1 MNIKKLNDK
10 DKKNVLI
17 KLIYEEGF
25 QRNEILKT
33 SDYNEMN
40 ELLNDIEK
48 FNLPTRFDRLGI
60 DLHTLQKQ
68 IYIEQHPEDKEI
80 INDIINNIDNRGKM
94 LITSKEF
101 ITKHHQSLFHFNMLL
116 NKKVLNKYSSEELSY
131 LRELNR
137 ILQQMGN
144 VSGLI
149 KISNLLIKRHLLLT
163 DFCDY
168 YNLNFEIMRKL
179 MKAYHIQQSLNHSNK
194 EKINKKIIELSEEIK
209 QHPMFKIKI
218 DELNNGKIFI
228 KDFAKYFILNEKI
241 AEEIICYLYNDN
253 KLQELKDLKAS
264 ILSFNSQ
271 ATKMNSYI
279 NKQKKKQPKK
289 VKKNK
294 IKNPN
299 HHLTN
304 PEIIE
309 KRFKTNLEKYGFTNS
324 KRGLM
329 IEKKWN
335 IIENDSQL
343 KKLFEDEI
351 DLLRKDRNI
360 YLWNILQNDGI
371 LLYEKFYNKFGYI
384 DSYPDGVIDKITLR
398 GFNKKSALKLNALDL
413 LEINYKRSK
422 YSRYELKLTDN
433 LQNLIQKYNV
443 IFNDRK
449 ALYKDSKTYYEI
461 DLYFPNQ
468 KIGIEINPNYTH
480 NSNKFKL
487 KGVSKNE
494 NYHYKKYLFAKEK
507 DIKLIQLFENDL
519 SEPNFTNITLP
530 RINALFNEKI
540 IKIAGRKVEINN
552 ITNNNHEIKNIR
564 QFLDQYHSSGK
575 ANANYKYEI
584 KYQNELIGVV
594 LFSNT
599 KIKNQIE
606 IKRLCVKPD
615 IKIHGLIS
623 KIIKRFFKDYP
634 EYQTMLTYSDNNFGD
649 GLSYQ
654 KAGFKFIKETK
665 QSVKFISESNV
676 NDNYSRHIMLNL
688 NSDQAII
695 NKDRISKGLKPYYEE
710 KFNVQEYIETE
721 LSHRLDN
728 QKGYDVIY
736 TAGSKRW
743 ELNKD
748 DLSYL

>member
-1 MNIKKLNDK
+1 MNIKNLNDK

-25 QRNEILKT
+25 QRNEILKI

-40 ELLNDIEK
+40 ELLNDIK
-48 FNLPTRFDRLGI
+48 KYNLPTRFDRLGI

-68 IYIEQHPEDKEI
+68 IYIEKHPEDKEI

-94 LITSKEF
+94 LITSKDF
-101 ITKHHQSLFHFNMLL
+101 ITKHNQSLFHFNMLL

-360 YLWNILQNDGI
+360 YLWNILQNDAI

-654 KAGFKFIKETK
+654 KTGFKFIKETK

>member
-304 PEIIE
+304 TEIIE

-360 YLWNILQNDGI
+360 YLWNILQNDAI

-748 DLSYL
+748 NLSYL